1 MPNKGGCHSRGNG
14 IYLRNGRCREVPATA
29 TPSQHVG
36 ENKRREEMRKKAL
49 YLYVTAD
56 EYELPLA
63 VADSIREL
71 AEMTGKPIVTV
82 ASSFS
87 RLKDNP
93 QRRKESIYKKVRIY

>member
-1 MPNKGGCHSRGNG
+1 MAKH
-14 IYLRNGRCREVPATA
+14 
-29 TPSQHVG
+29 
-36 ENKRREEMRKKAL
+36 K
-49 YLYVTAD
+49 YVYMMVQND
-56 EYELPLA
+56 KYELPIA